1 MFNMKTVFQWMH
13 PKHKAGRILHNASQK
28 RQLKGRI
35 QANKDNSL
43 DVKELSNYV
52 IKEVKEQAALS
63 GREQTPQIIGDNS
76 KLLIQYWIV
85 RPKKSA

>member
-1 MFNMKTVFQWMH
+1 MKTVFPWMH

-43 DVKELSNYV
+43 DVVLVSGSRNIHVARV
-52 IKEVKEQAALS
+52 IDDGNCSYKP
-63 GREQTPQIIGDNS
+63 TF
-76 KLLIQYWIV
+76 
-85 RPKKSA
+85 